1 MRPRK
6 LKIRVSVVRFRPW
19 APFDFKDLAAAAHL
33 AQTLACTKFALS
45 GGPTNSD
52 RRDQVQ
58 LSDET
63 SACSHPPQTKRTE
76 NNPNAVLFIKLQ
88 YLDVLAM

>member
-1 MRPRK
+1 
-6 LKIRVSVVRFRPW
+6 
-19 APFDFKDLAAAAHL
+19 
-33 AQTLACTKFALS
+33 
-45 GGPTNSD
+45 
-52 RRDQVQ
+52 

-76 NNPNAVLFIKLQ
+76 NNPNTVLFIKLQ